1 MIQYVPLFITCLVL
15 CANEIDGN
23 SPRFV
28 REPEISNNIND
39 ISHLKLKTITEEEE
53 ELGVLDSFLG
63 DGTQARIIDS
73 VNHWISSKAKTNPG
87 CVERFVCETYRTGE
101 SMSGIPYLIMSLTN
115 AAVSFMVAEM
125 FDNSIDIQEITR
137 AARYGRTIGTCH
149 NMKCDFLD
157 SQLRNIGDYLG
168 TFEDFLNSI
177 MSSISSSINIG

>member
-1 MIQYVPLFITCLVL
+1 MIEKCLVFTSVL
-15 CANEIDGN
+15 FFAVVEIEGN

-28 REPEISNNIND
+28 REPDILNNIND
-39 ISHLKLKTITEEEE
+39 ISSMKIKHKMEMEED
-53 ELGVLDSFLG
+53 LGVLDSFLG

-73 VNHWISSKAKTNPG
+73 VNNWISDKAKSNPG

-101 SMSGIPYLIMSLTN
+101 SMTGLPYLLMSLTN

-125 FDNSIDIQEITR
+125 FDQSIDIQEITR

-157 SQLRNIGDYLG
+157 SQLRTLGDYLG
-168 TFEDFLNSI
+168 TFEDFLNSV
-177 MSSISSSINIG
+177 MSSISNSINLG